1 MWSMNEDVAS
11 MESDSLVGE
20 IHARLVI
27 LETLMEHPLFN
38 RRNIRA
44 TLTRARMLTA
54 ELRRRQ
60 ENR

>member
-1 MWSMNEDVAS
+1 MNADVAS
-11 MESDSLVGE
+11 MESDSLVDE
-20 IHARLVI
+20 VHARLCI
-27 LETLMEHPLFN
+27 LETLVSHPFLN

-60 ENR
+60 EKR